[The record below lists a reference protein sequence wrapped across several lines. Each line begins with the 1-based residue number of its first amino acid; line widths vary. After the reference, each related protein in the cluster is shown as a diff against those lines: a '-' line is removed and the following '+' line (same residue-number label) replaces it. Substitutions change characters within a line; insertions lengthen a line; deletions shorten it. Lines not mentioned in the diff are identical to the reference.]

1 MYTSTR
7 LVASIVTVFAILGA
21 QADALETEYV
31 TEDEI
36 AGPSEEGA
44 WTFTGAVNGSAN
56 VASNR
61 SVVGQL
67 EGTGITVGL
76 SLAGGIDYQG
86 GPHEFRNTLNTSQTF
101 SRTPV
106 IDDFVKSADLLN
118 FESIYYYHVP
128 GADWFGPFGR
138 VRLDTAVFQ
147 GFDVRPAD
155 VVYQINTIDGDPFQ
169 LQSDRLRLT
178 DALNPLTMKQ
188 TVGAFARPLRET
200 WMNVD
205 YRLGF
210 GARETLADGQLVL
223 ADDAATAAV
232 VEVNELQNFNQAGA
246 ETTLA
251 LTGSFEESRV
261 TYLVS
266 AEALFPLVD
275 SVGSDAGRSVIEST
289 NVEFAT
295 QLGFALTD
303 WASLNY
309 QLLALRVPALVE
321 DWQIT
326 NSLLLTMGGNWT
338 KRVVTRT
345 YDLPGIGDDATVPVP
360 DAPVPDAAPEPE
372 AAPAEEA
379 AP

>member
-1 MYTSTR
+1 MGMGGR
-7 LVASIVTVFAILGA
+7 WGQRWAWAAALCALGC
-21 QADALETEYV
+21 D
-31 TEDEI
+31 DE
-36 AGPSEEGA
+36 AFEG
-44 WTFTGAVNGSAN
+44 
-56 VASNR
+56 
-61 SVVGQL
+61 
-67 EGTGITVGL
+67 
-76 SLAGGIDYQG
+76 
-86 GPHEFRNTLNTSQTF
+86 
-101 SRTPV
+101 
-106 IDDFVKSADLLN
+106 
-118 FESIYYYHVP
+118 
-128 GADWFGPFGR
+128 
-138 VRLDTAVFQ
+138 
-147 GFDVRPAD
+147 
-155 VVYQINTIDGDPFQ
+155 
-169 LQSDRLRLT
+169 
-178 DALNPLTMKQ
+178 
-188 TVGAFARPLRET
+188 RET
-200 WMNVD
+200 VIPVD
-205 YRLGF
+205 QAEVLRIFDTECVSCHAGLEAAAGLDLSSDLCGRL
-210 GARETLADGQLVL
+210 LDGQLVL

-321 DWQIT
+321 DWQVT

-360 DAPVPDAAPEPE
+360 DAPVPDAPVPD

-379 AP
+379 APTDETAP